1 MAKRVEWVC
10 EKCRSAYFS
19 GWFEPGKLGFQVLS
33 SFKAQHKCKE
43 VDYGAQTTSGDSP
56 SGAP

>member
-1 MAKRVEWVC
+1 MPQRVEWAC
-10 EKCRSAYFS
+10 EKCHYTYFS
-19 GWFEPGKLGFQVLS
+19 EWFELEKLRYDVLS

-43 VDYGAQTTSGDSP
+43 VDYGAQATPGVSP